1 VSGGSYTPTVFYS
14 TYLGG
19 TGDDV
24 ITGVAVGAKG
34 GNATVAGNTTSTNFP
49 TTTGV
54 IQPTY
59 GGGAADVFVTKIV
72 TQ

>member
-1 VSGGSYTPTVFYS
+1 VFYS

-19 TGDDV
+19 TGNDV
-24 ITGVAVGAKG
+24 ITGVAVSTKA

-49 TTTGV
+49 TTSGV
-54 IQPTY
+54 FQPTY
-59 GGGAADVFVTKIV
+59 GGGSSDVFITKIA